1 MTVEINPVVLIP
13 NDCSSAVESMEPHV
27 MTSISTQEPS
37 EFEQETLH
45 VVQSDLFNFIAR
57 KLVSIRWS
65 DEKIDQSKSLTVN

>member
-13 NDCSSAVESMEPHV
+13 NDCSSAVKSMEPDV
-27 MTSISTQEPS
+27 MACISTQES
-37 EFEQETLH
+37 FELEQETLH
-45 VVQSDLFNFIAR
+45 VVQSDLFNFVAS